1 MLHCPFNMGGCN
13 CNDDGDCTVMVTMNH
28 KIMKTSTVVMYYGD
42 NQTPAYQNVTTES
55 TMVAILAKVYRV
67 AHINISLKMQG
78 NLYFNYKI
86 YYMYILY
93 IIIIQGATEQKIKT

>member
-1 MLHCPFNMGGCN
+1 MMMVI
-13 CNDDGDCTVMVTMNH
+13 DDGTVMVTMNH
-28 KIMKTSTVVMYYGD
+28 TMKTSTVVMYYGD

-93 IIIIQGATEQKIKT
+93 IIIIQGATEQKIKI

>member
-1 MLHCPFNMGGCN
+1 MVI
-13 CNDDGDCTVMVTMNH
+13 DDGTVMVTMNH
-28 KIMKTSTVVMYYGD
+28 TMKTSTVVD

-86 YYMYILY
+86 YYMYIY
-93 IIIIQGATEQKIKT
+93 IIIIQGATEQKIKI